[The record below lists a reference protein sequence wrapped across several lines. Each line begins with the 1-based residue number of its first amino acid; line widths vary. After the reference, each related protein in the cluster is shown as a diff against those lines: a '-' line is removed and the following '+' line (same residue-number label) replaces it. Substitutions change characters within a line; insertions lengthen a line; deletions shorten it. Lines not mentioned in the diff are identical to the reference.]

1 VHPWQTAAF
10 EIFLFNFKE
19 QHTMA
24 HKNLIPFGPQ
34 HPVLPEPIHFDLV
47 TEDEKVVDAIPS
59 ISYVHR
65 GLESLVEKRD
75 FVDFVHVADRIC
87 GLCSFMHS
95 MGYCQAVE
103 QIMAVEVPERALYL
117 RTIWAEL
124 SRIHSHIFW
133 LGVAADAFGF
143 ESLFMQALRLREP
156 VLDIF
161 EETTGGRVILGA
173 SKVGGVRRDVD
184 ADTLAGI
191 VQRLALLRPELEELS
206 NVFINDYSVK
216 HRLSGVGFISKEDAY
231 TLGCVGPMA
240 RASGLDMDMR
250 AIGYA
255 AYKYLDVQPVVETAG
270 DCYARCLVRIRE
282 NFHSMDLIRE
292 AIEKIP
298 EGPIEVKVKGAPNGE
313 YMSRIE
319 QPRGEVI
326 HYAKGNGSRYLQRF
340 RVRVPTFS
348 NIPAMI
354 KILKGSEIADVPNI
368 ILTLDPCI
376 SCTER

>member
-1 VHPWQTAAF
+1 
-10 EIFLFNFKE
+10 
-19 QHTMA
+19 MA
-24 HKNLIPFGPQ
+24 HKNIIPFGPQ

-47 TEDEKVVDAIPS
+47 TEDERVVDAIPS

-65 GLESLVEKRD
+65 GLEALVEKRD
-75 FVDFVHVADRIC
+75 FIDYVHVADRIC

-95 MGYCQAVE
+95 LGYCQAVE
-103 QIMAVEVPERALYL
+103 EIMAVEVPERALYL
-117 RTIWAEL
+117 RSIWAEL

-143 ESLFMQALRLREP
+143 ESLFMQAMRLREP

-161 EETTGGRVILGA
+161 EETTGGRVIL
-173 SKVGGVRRDVD
+173 SVCKVGGVRRDID
-184 ADTLAGI
+184 AVNLAGI
-191 VQRLALLRPELEELS
+191 VKRLARLRPELEELS
-206 NVFINDYSVK
+206 DVFISDYSVK
-216 HRLSGVGFISKEDAY
+216 HRLSGVGFLSREDAY

-240 RASGLDMDMR
+240 RASGLEIDMR
-250 AIGYA
+250 ALGYA
-255 AYKYLDVQPVVETAG
+255 AYKYLDVQPMVETAG

-282 NFHSMDLIRE
+282 MLHSIDLVRQ
-292 AIEKIP
+292 AVGKIP
-298 EGPIEVKVKGAPNGE
+298 EGPIEVKVKGTPNGE
-313 YMSRIE
+313 YFSRIE

-348 NIPAMI
+348 NIPSMI
-354 KILKGSEIADVPNI
+354 KVLKGSEVADVPNI

>member
-1 VHPWQTAAF
+1 
-10 EIFLFNFKE
+10 
-19 QHTMA
+19 MA
-24 HKNLIPFGPQ
+24 HRNVIPIGPQ

-65 GLESLVEKRD
+65 GLERLIEKRD
-75 FVDFVHVADRIC
+75 YLDFVHVADRIC

-95 MGYCQAVE
+95 LGYCQAVE
-103 QIMAVEVPERALYL
+103 AIMGIEVPERALYL

-161 EETTGGRVILGA
+161 EETTGARVILGVC
-173 SKVGGVRRDVD
+173 KVGGVRRDMD
-184 ADTLAGI
+184 NDTLQGI
-191 VQRLALLRPELEELS
+191 VTRLAALKPALKELS
-206 NVFINDYSVK
+206 GVFIDDYSVR
-216 HRLSGVGFISKEDAY
+216 HRLAGVGYLSREDAY

-240 RASGLDMDMR
+240 RASGLAIDLR
-250 AIGYA
+250 AVGYA
-255 AYKYLDVQPVVETAG
+255 AYRHLEMEPVVEKGG

-282 NFHSMDLIRE
+282 TFQAIGLIRQ
-292 AIEKIP
+292 AVGKIP
-298 EGPIEVKVKGAPNGE
+298 AGPVEVKVTGAPDGE
-313 YMSRIE
+313 YYSRIE

-326 HYAKGNGSRYLQRF
+326 HYVKGNGAKFLQRF

-354 KILKGSEIADVPNI
+354 KVLKGSELADVPNI

>member
-1 VHPWQTAAF
+1 
-10 EIFLFNFKE
+10 
-19 QHTMA
+19 MA
-24 HKNLIPFGPQ
+24 HRNIIPIGPQ

-47 TEDEKVVDAIPS
+47 TEDERVVDAIPS

-65 GLESLVEKRD
+65 GLERLVEKRD
-75 FVDFVHVADRIC
+75 FIDFTHIADRIC

-95 MGYCQAVE
+95 LGYCQSVE
-103 QIMAVEVPERALYL
+103 TIMGIQVPERALYL

-161 EETTGGRVILGA
+161 EETTGARVILGVC
-173 SKVGGVRRDVD
+173 KVGGVRRDMD
-184 ADTLAGI
+184 ADTLHGI
-191 VQRLALLRPELEELS
+191 VRRLTVLKANLEELG
-206 NVFINDYSVK
+206 NVFINDYSVR
-216 HRLSGVGFISKEDAY
+216 HRLSGIGFLSREDAY

-240 RASGLDMDMR
+240 RASGLSMDMR
-250 AIGYA
+250 TIGYA
-255 AYKYLDVQPVVETAG
+255 AYGQLEVEPVVETAG

-282 NFHSMDLIRE
+282 NYSSMDIIRQ
-292 AIEKIP
+292 AVDKIP
-298 EGPIEVKVKGAPNGE
+298 ESPVDVKVTGAPDGE
-313 YMSRIE
+313 YYSRVE

-326 HYAKGNGSRYLQRF
+326 HYVKGNGSKFLQRF

-354 KILKGSEIADVPNI
+354 KVLKGSEVADVPNI

>member
-1 VHPWQTAAF
+1 
-10 EIFLFNFKE
+10 
-19 QHTMA
+19 MA
-24 HKNLIPFGPQ
+24 RRNIIPLGPQ

-47 TEDEKVVDAIPS
+47 TEDEKVVDAVPS

-65 GLESLVEKRD
+65 GLERLVENRD
-75 FVDFVHVADRIC
+75 FIDFVHVADRIC

-95 MGYCQAVE
+95 LGYCQAVE
-103 QIMAVEVPERALYL
+103 EIMTIEVPQRALYL

-161 EETTGGRVILGA
+161 EETTGARVILGVC
-173 SKVGGVRRDVD
+173 KVGGVRRDID
-184 ADTLAGI
+184 HDSLKGI
-191 VQRLALLRPELEELS
+191 VNRLAALKPNLQEIGK
-206 NVFINDYSVK
+206 VFIEDYSVR
-216 HRLSGVGFISKEDAY
+216 HRLSGVGFISGEDAY
-231 TLGCVGPMA
+231 KLGCVGPMA
-240 RASGLDMDMR
+240 RASGVAIDMR
-250 AIGYA
+250 ALGYA
-255 AYKYLDVQPVVETAG
+255 AYRYLEVEPVVEKDG

-282 NFHSMDLIRE
+282 IFHSMDLIRQ
-292 AIEKIP
+292 AAEKISD
-298 EGPIEVKVKGAPNGE
+298 GPVEVKVTGTPDGE
-313 YMSRIE
+313 YYSRIE

-326 HYAKGNGSRYLQRF
+326 HYVKGNGARFLQRF

-354 KILKGSEIADVPNI
+354 KVLKGCEIADVPNI

>member
-1 VHPWQTAAF
+1 
-10 EIFLFNFKE
+10 
-19 QHTMA
+19 MA
-24 HKNLIPFGPQ
+24 RKIIIPFGPQ

-47 TEDEKVVDAIPS
+47 TEDEKVVDAVPS
-59 ISYVHR
+59 IGYVHR
-65 GLESLVEKRD
+65 GLERLVEKRD

-95 MGYCQAVE
+95 LGYCQAVE
-103 QIMAVEVPERALYL
+103 EIMGIEVPERALYL
-117 RTIWAEL
+117 RCIWAEL
-124 SRIHSHIFW
+124 SRVHSHVFW

-161 EETTGGRVILGA
+161 EETTGARVILGTC
-173 SKVGGVRRDVD
+173 KVGGVRRDVD
-184 ADTLAGI
+184 DDSLKGI
-191 VQRLALLRPELEELS
+191 VNRLNILKGDLEELC

-216 HRLSGVGFISKEDAY
+216 HRLCGVGHISREDAY

-255 AYKYLDVQPVVETAG
+255 AYKYLDVEPMVESAG

-282 NFHSMDLIRE
+282 TFHAIDLIRQ
-292 AIEKIP
+292 AVEKIP
-298 EGPIEVKVKGAPNGE
+298 EGPVDVKVTGAPDGE
-313 YMSRIE
+313 YYSRVE

-326 HYAKGNGSRYLQRF
+326 HYVKGNGSKFLQRF
-340 RVRVPTFS
+340 RVRVPTFN

-354 KILKGSEIADVPNI
+354 KVLKGSEVADVPNI

>member
-1 VHPWQTAAF
+1 
-10 EIFLFNFKE
+10 
-19 QHTMA
+19 MA
-24 HKNLIPFGPQ
+24 RRNVIPLGPQ

-47 TEDEKVVDAIPS
+47 TEDEKVVDATPS

-65 GLESLVEKRD
+65 GLERLIEKRD
-75 FVDFVHVADRIC
+75 YLDFVHVADRIC

-95 MGYCQAVE
+95 LGYCQAVE
-103 QIMAVEVPERALYL
+103 EIMGVEVPPRALFL

-161 EETTGGRVILGA
+161 EETTGARVILGVC
-173 SKVGGVRRDVD
+173 KIGGVRRDIPEEK
-184 ADTLAGI
+184 LREI
-191 VQRLALLRPELEELS
+191 VGRLATLKEDLQEVCK
-206 NVFINDYSVK
+206 VFIDDYSVR
-216 HRLSGVGFISKEDAY
+216 HRLSGIGYLSGDDAY
-231 TLGCVGPMA
+231 ALGCVGPMA
-240 RASGLDMDMR
+240 RASGLDIDMR
-250 AIGYA
+250 ALGYA
-255 AYKYLDVQPVVETAG
+255 AYKHLEFEPVVEQGG

-282 NFHSMDLIRE
+282 IFHSMELIRQ
-292 AIEKIP
+292 AVEKIAD
-298 EGPIEVKVKGAPNGE
+298 GPVEVKVTGAPDGE
-313 YMSRIE
+313 FYSRIE

-326 HYAKGNGSRYLQRF
+326 HYVKGNGARFLQRF

-348 NIPAMI
+348 NLPAMI
-354 KILKGSEIADVPNI
+354 KVLKGCQVADVPTI

>member
-1 VHPWQTAAF
+1 
-10 EIFLFNFKE
+10 
-19 QHTMA
+19 MA
-24 HKNLIPFGPQ
+24 RRTIIPFGPQ

-47 TEDEKVVDAIPS
+47 TEDEKVIDAIPS

-65 GLESLVEKRD
+65 GLERLIENRD
-75 FVDFVHVADRIC
+75 FIDFVHVADRIC

-95 MGYCQAVE
+95 LGYCQAVE
-103 QIMAVEVPERALYL
+103 EIMAIEVPQRALYL

-124 SRIHSHIFW
+124 SRIHSHVFW

-143 ESLFMQALRLREP
+143 ESLFMQSLRLREP

-161 EETTGGRVILGA
+161 EETTGARVILGVC
-173 SKVGGVRRDVD
+173 KVGGVRRDID
-184 ADTLAGI
+184 ADSLQGI
-191 VQRLALLRPELEELS
+191 VNRLTKLKAALKELG
-206 NVFINDYSVK
+206 NVFINDYSVR
-216 HRLSGVGFISKEDAY
+216 HRLSGVGFISREDAY

-240 RASGLDMDMR
+240 RASGLEMDLR

-255 AYKYLDVQPVVETAG
+255 AYKHLEFEPVVETAG
-270 DCYARCLVRIRE
+270 DCQARCVVRIRE
-282 NFHSMDLIRE
+282 IFQSIGLIRQ
-292 AIEKIP
+292 AVGKIP
-298 EGPIEVKVKGAPNGE
+298 EGPVDVKVTGAPDGE
-313 YMSRIE
+313 YYSRVE

-326 HYAKGNGSRYLQRF
+326 HYVKGNGSRMLQRF
-340 RVRVPTFS
+340 RVRVPTFN

-354 KILKGSEIADVPNI
+354 KVLKGSEVADVPNI

>member
-1 VHPWQTAAF
+1 
-10 EIFLFNFKE
+10 
-19 QHTMA
+19 MA
-24 HKNLIPFGPQ
+24 HKNIIPFGPQ

-47 TEDEKVVDAIPS
+47 TEDEKIIDAIPS

-65 GLESLVEKRD
+65 GLEALVEKRD
-75 FVDFVHVADRIC
+75 FIDYVHVADRIC

-95 MGYCQAVE
+95 LGYCQAVE
-103 QIMAVEVPERALYL
+103 EIMGVEVPERALYL

-124 SRIHSHIFW
+124 SRLHSHIFW

-161 EETTGGRVILGA
+161 EETTGGRVILGTC
-173 SKVGGVRRDVD
+173 KVGGVRRDID
-184 ADTLAGI
+184 SDTLGEI
-191 VQRLALLRPELEELS
+191 VKRLARLRPELEELS
-206 NVFINDYSVK
+206 SVFINDYSVK
-216 HRLSGVGFISKEDAY
+216 HRLCGVGFISREDAY
-231 TLGCVGPMA
+231 ILGCVGPMA
-240 RASGLDMDMR
+240 RASGLNMDMR
-250 AIGYA
+250 TIGYA
-255 AYKYLDVQPVVETAG
+255 AYKFLEVEPMVETAG

-282 NFHSMDLIRE
+282 MMQSMDLVGE
-292 AIEKIP
+292 AVGKIP
-298 EGPIEVKVKGAPNGE
+298 DGPVEVKVKGFPDGE

-354 KILKGSEIADVPNI
+354 RILKGSEIADVPNI

>member
-1 VHPWQTAAF
+1 
-10 EIFLFNFKE
+10 
-19 QHTMA
+19 MA
-24 HKNLIPFGPQ
+24 HKNIIPIGPQ

-47 TEDEKVVDAIPS
+47 TEDEKIIDAIPS

-65 GLESLVEKRD
+65 GLERLVEKRD
-75 FVDFVHVADRIC
+75 FLDFVHVADRIC

-103 QIMAVEVPERALYL
+103 EIMGVEVPQRALYL
-117 RTIWAEL
+117 RSIWAEL

-143 ESLFMQALRLREP
+143 ESLFMQAMRLREP

-161 EETTGGRVILGA
+161 EETTGGRVILGVC
-173 SKVGGVRRDVD
+173 KVGGVRRDIA
-184 ADTLAGI
+184 ADSLKGI
-191 VQRLALLRPELEELS
+191 VKRLKKLKKDLEEIG
-206 NVFINDYSVK
+206 NVFINDYSVQ
-216 HRLSGVGFISKEDAY
+216 HRLCGVGFISREDAY
-231 TLGCVGPMA
+231 TLGCLGPMA
-240 RASGLDMDMR
+240 RASGLSIDMR
-250 AIGYA
+250 ALGYA
-255 AYKYLDVQPVVETAG
+255 AYKFLEFEPVVETAG
-270 DCYARCLVRIRE
+270 DCHARCLVRIRE
-282 NFHSMDLIRE
+282 MYHSIDLIRQ
-292 AIEKIP
+292 AVDKIP
-298 EGPIEVKVKGAPNGE
+298 EGPFAVTVKGAPDGE
-313 YMSRIE
+313 YFSRVE

-326 HYAKGNGSRYLQRF
+326 HYVKGNGSRFLQRF

-354 KILKGSEIADVPNI
+354 RVLKGADVADVPNI

>member
-1 VHPWQTAAF
+1 
-10 EIFLFNFKE
+10 
-19 QHTMA
+19 MA
-24 HKNLIPFGPQ
+24 RKILIPFGPQ

-47 TEDEKVVDAIPS
+47 TEDEKVIDAIPS

-65 GLESLVEKRD
+65 GLERLVEKRD
-75 FVDFVHVADRIC
+75 FIDFAHVADRIC

-95 MGYCQAVE
+95 LGYCQAVE
-103 QIMAVEVPERALYL
+103 EIMGIEVPARARYL

-156 VLDIF
+156 VLNIF
-161 EETTGGRVILGA
+161 EETTGARVILGVC
-173 SKVGGVRRDVD
+173 KVGGVRRDID
-184 ADTLAGI
+184 DESLKGI
-191 VQRLALLRPELEELS
+191 VNRLTRLKVDLEELC
-206 NVFINDYSVK
+206 NVFINDYSVH
-216 HRLSGVGFISKEDAY
+216 HRLSGVGCIAKDDAY

-240 RASGLDMDMR
+240 RASGLNMDMR
-250 AIGYA
+250 VIGYA
-255 AYKYLDVQPVVETAG
+255 AYHELEVEPVVETAG
-270 DCYARCLVRIRE
+270 DCYARCLVRVRE
-282 NFHSMDLIRE
+282 TFQSIDLIRQ
-292 AIEKIP
+292 AAGKIP
-298 EGPIEVKVKGAPNGE
+298 AGPVDVKVTGAPDGE
-313 YMSRIE
+313 YYSRVE

-326 HYAKGNGSRYLQRF
+326 HYVKGNGSRFLQRF

-354 KILKGSEIADVPNI
+354 KVLKGAEIADVPNI

>member
-1 VHPWQTAAF
+1 V
-10 EIFLFNFKE
+10 
-19 QHTMA
+19 
-24 HKNLIPFGPQ
+24 HKNIIPFGPQ

-47 TEDEKVVDAIPS
+47 TEDEKIIDAIPS

-65 GLESLVEKRD
+65 GLERLVEKRD
-75 FVDFVHVADRIC
+75 YIDFVHIADRIC

-103 QIMAVEVPERALYL
+103 QVMAVEVPERALYL

-143 ESLFMQALRLREP
+143 ESLFMQCLRLRES

-161 EETTGGRVILGA
+161 EETTGARVILA
-173 SKVGGVRRDVD
+173 VCKVGGVRRDID
-184 ADTLAGI
+184 ADTLKGI
-191 VQRLALLRPELEELS
+191 VNRMTAMRSMLEEVS
-206 NVFINDYSVK
+206 NVFISDYSIK
-216 HRLSGVGFISKEDAY
+216 HRLAGVGFLSREDAY
-231 TLGCVGPMA
+231 NLGCVGPMA
-240 RASGLDMDMR
+240 RASGLNLDMR
-250 AIGYA
+250 TLGYA
-255 AYKYLDVQPVVETAG
+255 AYKYLDVEPVVENDG

-282 NFHSMDLIRE
+282 NYHSIDLIRQ
-292 AIEKIP
+292 AVEKIP
-298 EGPIEVKVKGAPNGE
+298 EGPVEVKVKGAPNGE
-313 YMSRIE
+313 YFSRVE

-326 HYAKGNGSRYLQRF
+326 HYVKGNGSRFLQRF

-348 NIPAMI
+348 NIPSMI
-354 KILKGSEIADVPNI
+354 KMLKGSELADVPNI

>member
-1 VHPWQTAAF
+1 
-10 EIFLFNFKE
+10 
-19 QHTMA
+19 M
-24 HKNLIPFGPQ
+24 HKNIIPFGPQ

-47 TEDEKVVDAIPS
+47 TEDEKIIDAIPS

-65 GLESLVEKRD
+65 GLERLVEKRD
-75 FVDFVHVADRIC
+75 YIDFVHIADRIC

-103 QIMAVEVPERALYL
+103 QVMAVEVPERALYL

-143 ESLFMQALRLREP
+143 ESLFMQCLRLREA

-161 EETTGGRVILGA
+161 EETTGARVILA
-173 SKVGGVRRDVD
+173 VCKVGGVRRDID
-184 ADTLAGI
+184 ADTLKGI
-191 VQRLALLRPELEELS
+191 VNRMTAMRSLLEDVS
-206 NVFINDYSVK
+206 NVFISDYSIK
-216 HRLSGVGFISKEDAY
+216 HRLSGVGFLSREDAY
-231 TLGCVGPMA
+231 NLGCVGPMA
-240 RASGLDMDMR
+240 RASGLDLDMR
-250 AIGYA
+250 TLGYA
-255 AYKYLDVQPVVETAG
+255 AYKYLDVEPVVESDG

-282 NFHSMDLIRE
+282 NYHSIDLIRQ
-292 AIEKIP
+292 AVEKIP
-298 EGPIEVKVKGAPNGE
+298 EGPVEVKVKGAPNGE
-313 YMSRIE
+313 YFSRVE

-326 HYAKGNGSRYLQRF
+326 HYVKGNGSRFLQRF

-348 NIPAMI
+348 NIPSMI
-354 KILKGSEIADVPNI
+354 KMLKGSELADVPNI

>member
-1 VHPWQTAAF
+1 
-10 EIFLFNFKE
+10 
-19 QHTMA
+19 MA
-24 HKNLIPFGPQ
+24 RINVIPFGPQ

-65 GLESLVEKRD
+65 GLERLIEKRD
-75 FVDFVHVADRIC
+75 FIDFVHVADRIC

-103 QIMAVEVPERALYL
+103 AIMGIEVPERALYL

-143 ESLFMQALRLREP
+143 ESLFMQSLRLRE
-156 VLDIF
+156 VILNVF
-161 EETTGGRVILGA
+161 EATTGARVILGVC
-173 SKVGGVRRDVD
+173 KVGGVRRDID
-184 ADTLAGI
+184 AETLKGI
-191 VQRLALLRPELEELS
+191 VNQLATLKKDLNDVCS
-206 NVFINDYSVK
+206 VFIDDYSIK
-216 HRLSGVGFISKEDAY
+216 HRLAGVGTISRQDAY
-231 TLGCVGPMA
+231 MLGCVGPMA
-240 RASGLDMDMR
+240 RASGLELDMR
-250 AIGYA
+250 ILGYS
-255 AYKYLDVQPVVETAG
+255 AYRYLDVAPVVETSG

-282 NFHSMDLIRE
+282 IFHSIDLIRQ
-292 AIEKIP
+292 AAGKIP
-298 EGPIEVKVKGAPNGE
+298 EGEIDLKVKGAPNGE
-313 YMSRIE
+313 YFSRIE

-326 HYAKGNGSRYLQRF
+326 HYVKGNGSRFLQRF

-354 KILKGSEIADVPNI
+354 KILKGSEVADVPNI
-368 ILTLDPCI
+368 ILTVDPCI

>member
-1 VHPWQTAAF
+1 
-10 EIFLFNFKE
+10 
-19 QHTMA
+19 M
-24 HKNLIPFGPQ
+24 HKNIIPFGPQ

-47 TEDEKVVDAIPS
+47 TEDEKIIDAIPS

-65 GLESLVEKRD
+65 GLERLVEKRD
-75 FVDFVHVADRIC
+75 YIDFVHIADRIC

-103 QIMAVEVPERALYL
+103 QVMAVEVPERALYL

-143 ESLFMQALRLREP
+143 ESLFMQCLRLRES

-161 EETTGGRVILGA
+161 EETTGARVILGVC
-173 SKVGGVRRDVD
+173 KVGGVRRDID
-184 ADTLAGI
+184 ADTLKGI
-191 VQRLALLRPELEELS
+191 VNRMTAMRSMLEEVS
-206 NVFINDYSVK
+206 NVFIRDYSIK
-216 HRLSGVGFISKEDAY
+216 HRLAGVGFLSREDAY
-231 TLGCVGPMA
+231 NLGCVGPMA
-240 RASGLDMDMR
+240 RASGLDLDMR
-250 AIGYA
+250 TLGYA
-255 AYKYLDVQPVVETAG
+255 AYKYLDVEPVVENDG

-282 NFHSMDLIRE
+282 NYHSIDLIRQ
-292 AIEKIP
+292 AVEKIP
-298 EGPIEVKVKGAPNGE
+298 EGPVEVKVKGAPNGE
-313 YMSRIE
+313 YFSRVE

-326 HYAKGNGSRYLQRF
+326 HYVKGNGSRFLQRF

-354 KILKGSEIADVPNI
+354 KMLKGSELADVPNI

>member
-1 VHPWQTAAF
+1 
-10 EIFLFNFKE
+10 
-19 QHTMA
+19 MA
-24 HKNLIPFGPQ
+24 HRNVIPVGPQ
-34 HPVLPEPIHFDLV
+34 HPVLPEPILFDLV
-47 TEDEKVVDAIPS
+47 TEDERVIDAIPS

-65 GLESLVEKRD
+65 GLERLVEKRD
-75 FVDFVHVADRIC
+75 FIDFAHVADRIC

-95 MGYCQAVE
+95 LGYCQAVE
-103 QIMAVEVPERALYL
+103 EIMGIEVPQRALYL

-161 EETTGGRVILGA
+161 EETTGARVILGVC
-173 SKVGGVRRDVD
+173 KVGGVRRDID
-184 ADTLAGI
+184 NDSLKGI
-191 VQRLALLRPELEELS
+191 VTRLTVLKADLEEIC
-206 NVFINDYSVK
+206 NVFINDYSVR
-216 HRLSGVGFISKEDAY
+216 HRLSGVGFISREDAY
-231 TLGCVGPMA
+231 ALGCLGPMA
-240 RASGLDMDMR
+240 RASGLAIDMR
-250 AIGYA
+250 AVGYA
-255 AYKYLDVQPVVETAG
+255 AYRYLDVEPVVETAG

-282 NFHSMDLIRE
+282 TFHAIDLIRQ
-292 AIEKIP
+292 AAGKTP
-298 EGPIEVKVKGAPNGE
+298 EGPIDVKVTGAPDGE
-313 YMSRIE
+313 YYSRVE

-326 HYAKGNGSRYLQRF
+326 HYVKGNGSRFLQRF

-354 KILKGSEIADVPNI
+354 KVLKGSEVADVPNI
-368 ILTLDPCI
+368 ILSLDPCI

>member
-1 VHPWQTAAF
+1 
-10 EIFLFNFKE
+10 
-19 QHTMA
+19 MA

-65 GLESLVEKRD
+65 GLEALVEKRD
-75 FVDFVHVADRIC
+75 FIDYVHVADRIC

-95 MGYCQAVE
+95 LGYCQAVE
-103 QIMAVEVPERALYL
+103 EIMAVEVPERALYL
-117 RTIWAEL
+117 RSVWAEL

-143 ESLFMQALRLREP
+143 ESLFMQAMRLREP

-161 EETTGGRVILGA
+161 EETTGGRVILGTC
-173 SKVGGVRRDVD
+173 KVGGVRRDID
-184 ADTLAGI
+184 ADSLAGI
-191 VQRLALLRPELEELS
+191 VKRLDRLRPELEELS

-216 HRLSGVGFISKEDAY
+216 HRLCGVGFISKEDAY

-255 AYKYLDVQPVVETAG
+255 AYKYLDVQPMVETAG

-282 NFHSMDLIRE
+282 MLHSIDLVRE
-292 AIEKIP
+292 AIGKIP
-298 EGPIEVKVKGAPNGE
+298 EGPVEVKVKGTPNGE

-348 NIPAMI
+348 NIPSMI
-354 KILKGSEIADVPNI
+354 KVLKGSEVADVPNI

>member
-1 VHPWQTAAF
+1 V
-10 EIFLFNFKE
+10 
-19 QHTMA
+19 
-24 HKNLIPFGPQ
+24 HKNVIPFGPQ

-47 TEDEKVVDAIPS
+47 TEDEKIIDAIPS

-65 GLESLVEKRD
+65 GLERLVEKRD
-75 FVDFVHVADRIC
+75 YVDFVQIADRIC

-103 QIMAVEVPERALYL
+103 QVMAVEVPERALYL

-143 ESLFMQALRLREP
+143 ESLFMQCLRLREL

-161 EETTGGRVILGA
+161 EETTGARVILGVC
-173 SKVGGVRRDVD
+173 KVGGVRRNIE
-184 ADTLAGI
+184 AETLKGI
-191 VQRLALLRPELEELS
+191 VNRMTAMRSMLEEVS
-206 NVFINDYSVK
+206 NVFISDYSIK
-216 HRLSGVGFISKEDAY
+216 HRLAGVGFLSREDAY
-231 TLGCVGPMA
+231 NLGCVGPMA
-240 RASGLDMDMR
+240 RASGLHLDMR
-250 AIGYA
+250 TLGYA
-255 AYKYLDVQPVVETAG
+255 AYKYLDVEPVVESAG

-282 NFHSMDLIRE
+282 NYHSIDLIRQ
-292 AIEKIP
+292 AVEKIP
-298 EGPIEVKVKGAPNGE
+298 EGPVEVKVKGAPNGE
-313 YMSRIE
+313 YFSRVE

-326 HYAKGNGSRYLQRF
+326 HYVKGNGSRFLQRF

-348 NIPAMI
+348 NIPSMI
-354 KILKGSEIADVPNI
+354 KMLKGSELADVPNI